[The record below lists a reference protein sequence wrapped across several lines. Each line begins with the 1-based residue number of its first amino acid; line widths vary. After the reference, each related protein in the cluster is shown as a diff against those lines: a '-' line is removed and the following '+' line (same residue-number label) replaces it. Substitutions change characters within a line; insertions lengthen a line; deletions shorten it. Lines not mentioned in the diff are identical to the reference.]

1 MKQTLKSFGFL
12 MVLLAV
18 LVAGVARAEEEPY
31 VILVS
36 LDGFRWDYTQRGIT
50 PTFDKISQEGVSAL
64 SLQPVFPSK
73 TFPNHFSIISGMYAE
88 DHGILMNSFLD
99 PFKNQ
104 RYSMRKP
111 AEVTS
116 AKWYLGEAFWETA
129 ERQGIKTASFFWPGS
144 EMKLPYRHPT
154 YFKKFDSRIPYTARI
169 DTAMAWLQLPEN
181 KRPHFIT
188 LYFEEVDHMG
198 HEDGPD
204 SPQVNKAIRLADSL
218 MATLLNDLK
227 SIKMFAKTNVIIVS
241 DHGMIG
247 ISSKR
252 TVNIEKMLNGMN
264 ASVAG
269 AGPVM
274 MISAPK
280 EDLDQVVAR
289 LKKNASH
296 YHVYRRDR
304 EPDYFHFSRHPFIAP
319 ILVVADPGWYLINN
333 WQAAHPERFRNKG
346 THGYDNHVINMHGIF
361 YAEGPAFRKGYRTGT
376 LKNIDIYPLL
386 CKIFGIMPRRNVDGS
401 LENIGF
407 ILNDRVAYRR

>member
-1 MKQTLKSFGFL
+1 MKHTLRHCILL
-12 MVLLAV
+12 MMLLAA
-18 LVAGVARAEEEPY
+18 LINGWARAGEKPY

-50 PTFDKISQEGVSAL
+50 PTFDKISREGVSAL

-99 PFKNQ
+99 PFSNQ

-111 AEVTS
+111 AEVTN

-144 EMKLPYRHPT
+144 EMTLSYRHPT
-154 YFKKFDSRIPYTARI
+154 YYKKFNSKIPYTARI
-169 DTAMAWLQLPEN
+169 DTALSWLQLAAE

-198 HEDGPD
+198 HEYGPD
-204 SPQVNKAIRLADSL
+204 SPQVNKAVRLVDSL
-218 MATLLNDLK
+218 MATLFEGLK
-227 SIKMFAKTNVIIVS
+227 SIKMLSETNVVIVS
-241 DHGMIG
+241 DHGMVG
-247 ISSKR
+247 VSKKR
-252 TVNIEKMLNGMN
+252 TVNIEKMIGGMN
-264 ASVAG
+264 ATIAG

-274 MISAPK
+274 MVNTVK
-280 EDLDQVVAR
+280 ENIAKVVAR
-289 LKKNASH
+289 LKKNAEH

-304 EPDYFHFSRHPFIAP
+304 EPDYYHFSRHPFISP

-333 WQAAHPERFRNKG
+333 WQEAHPERFRIKG

-361 YAEGPAFRKGYRTGT
+361 YAEGPAFRNGYRTGT

-386 CKIFGIMPRRNVDGS
+386 CKIFGIMPRRNVDGK

-407 ILNDRVAYRR
+407 ILKDSVAYDR